1 MNSSHKLTG
10 ALKARCPNLRLTT
23 EAEVCA
29 RLGKDWSIAPSG
41 RPAAVVWPDNT
52 DEVVAI
58 VRAANELGLS
68 LVPSGGRTGLS
79 GGATAADGEVVVSMD
94 RFNALSSVQPAGR
107 LIDAGAGV
115 VTAQLQAQAAD
126 DGFFY
131 PVDFA
136 SSGSSQV
143 GGNIATNAG
152 GIRVLRYGMTRDW
165 VAGLEVVTGTGEVLS
180 LGRGLVKDATGP
192 DLKQLMIGS
201 EGVLGI
207 ITQTRM
213 RVTSQPPNQQVV
225 LLALS
230 SIDAVLP
237 LFAACRRH
245 LQLSAFEYFSD
256 TCVDYL
262 LNHRDLARPLD
273 DAAEHYVLLEAD
285 EDEAAVLALF
295 EHAAEQDWVVDGV
308 ISQSKAQAE
317 ELWQYREGI
326 SESLA
331 PMRPYKNDVV
341 VPVSE
346 VGRFLTELDKLV
358 AEQYPDFSTAWFGHV
373 GDGNLH
379 LNILPPKGMAHSDF
393 SRECQRVNELVF
405 ALVDQ
410 LGGSISAE
418 HGIGTLKRPYLHHS
432 VSTTEI
438 SLLGALK
445 AQLDPNGILNPGKL
459 IPDHG

>member
-1 MNSSHKLTG
+1 MTSAEKLTG
-10 ALKARCPNLRLTT
+10 ALKARCPNLRMTT
-23 EAEVCA
+23 EAEACA
-29 RLGKDWSIAPSG
+29 RLGKDWSIAPAG
-41 RPAAVVWPDNT
+41 QPAAVVWPDHT
-52 DEVVAI
+52 EQVVAI
-58 VRAANELGLS
+58 VRAANELGLA

-94 RFNALSSVQPAGR
+94 RFNTLSSVQPAGR
-107 LIDAGAGV
+107 LIAAGAGV
-115 VTAQLQAQAAD
+115 VTGQLQARAVE

-136 SSGSSQV
+136 SSGSSQI

-165 VAGLEVVTGTGEVLS
+165 VAGIEVVTGAGEVLT

-192 DLKQLMIGS
+192 DLKQLLIGS

-207 ITQTRM
+207 ITQTQM
-213 RVTSQPPNQQVV
+213 RVAAQPPNQQVV

-230 SIDAVLP
+230 DIDAVLP

-245 LQLSAFEYFSD
+245 LELSAFEYFSEA
-256 TCVDYL
+256 CVDYL
-262 LNHRDLARPLD
+262 LMHRDLARPFD
-273 DAAEHYVLLEAD
+273 EPAQHYILLEAD
-285 EDEAAVLALF
+285 EDETAVLALF
-295 EHAAEQDWVVDGV
+295 EHAAEQGWVVDGV

-331 PMRPYKNDVV
+331 PLKPYKNDVV

-346 VGRFLTELDKLV
+346 VGRFLTRLDKLV
-358 AEQYPDFSTAWFGHV
+358 AAEYPDFSTAWFGHV

-379 LNILPPKGMAHSDF
+379 LNILPPEGMVHADF
-393 SRECQRVNELVF
+393 RKECQRVNELVF
-405 ALVDQ
+405 ALVDE

-432 VSTTEI
+432 VSNTEI
-438 SLLGALK
+438 SLLRALK

-459 IPDHG
+459 IPD